1 MHFSMRLQSSEDE
14 PSPMHAAAFCDKH
27 HRLDFPSPELTSVS
41 CISAGSRSSAS
52 ADDTSVALG
61 RQELPQNCNR
71 EEFELWR
78 QDVAVLEALLTTS
91 PTQERHKYCLP
102 CGLHVDGKWEGEQE
116 DQGWWKRYEMQ
127 ASRLRDMREEMLD
140 RLRREACARPEPLTD
155 QAPSHESHD
164 STLALD
170 RARQQRRPAAHEAS
184 SVRRLE
190 CVLQELDAT
199 MCSLTQ
205 STTHPDPKANQVM
218 PDNAAASARAAS
230 SVLPGRKESDQ
241 AIKMPSVKESKPSVE
256 SISPALSSAETHK
269 RFHDE
274 VSNVQDL
281 AVRPSVCLFLHVL
294 QMYASMNGCVCARM

>member
-1 MHFSMRLQSSEDE
+1 
-14 PSPMHAAAFCDKH
+14 
-27 HRLDFPSPELTSVS
+27 
-41 CISAGSRSSAS
+41 
-52 ADDTSVALG
+52 
-61 RQELPQNCNR
+61 
-71 EEFELWR
+71 
-78 QDVAVLEALLTTS
+78 
-91 PTQERHKYCLP
+91 
-102 CGLHVDGKWEGEQE
+102 
-116 DQGWWKRYEMQ
+116 MQ
-127 ASRLRDMREEMLD
+127 ATRLRDLREEMLD

-155 QAPSHESHD
+155 QAPSHESQD

-170 RARQQRRPAAHEAS
+170 TARQQRRPAAHEAS

-205 STTHPDPKANQVM
+205 STTQPDPKASEVM

-256 SISPALSSAETHK
+256 SISPALSSAETPK
-269 RFHDE
+269 RFHE